1 MDSSS
6 NLSYTAAAAAST
18 PKPYTLNPKPKQ
30 LHFPPPATPKSNVK
44 KRLGWNPKQQLPNEQ
59 DSGALSRSQAEAN
72 NPMSDSA
79 SSTSS
84 DVSTTASLNGSSSS
98 LQSVHGISSNS
109 ADNSQSTPRVRQ
121 GNSTLQDPTLELQ
134 AGEYL
139 FLITTF
145 CAFTCNKFYVF

>member
-1 MDSSS
+1 VDSSN

-18 PKPYTLNPKPKQ
+18 PDAKQ

-44 KRLGWNPKQQLPNEQ
+44 KRLGWNSKQQLPNEQ

-72 NPMSDSA
+72 NPVPDSA

-98 LQSVHGISSNS
+98 LQSVHGISSSS
-109 ADNSQSTPRVRQ
+109 ADYSQSTPRARQ